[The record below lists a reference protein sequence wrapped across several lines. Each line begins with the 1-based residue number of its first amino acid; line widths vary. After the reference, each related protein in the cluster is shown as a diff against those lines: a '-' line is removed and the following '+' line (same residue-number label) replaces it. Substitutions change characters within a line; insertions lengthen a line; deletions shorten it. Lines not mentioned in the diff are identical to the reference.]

1 MIGGHLLPFEVRR
14 SVRKNNLMRKLWPP
28 TYDDFS
34 IRVWAA
40 IVSLV
45 TNSVLWTLALS
56 RSETAFWLL
65 LFPGLFPA
73 PVLGCVFADRCTF
86 VYVASCVLTEL
97 VFDYLIP

>member
-1 MIGGHLLPFEVRR
+1 
-14 SVRKNNLMRKLWPP
+14 MRKLWPP

-56 RSETAFWLL
+56 RSEAAFWLL
-65 LFPGLFPA
+65 LFPGMFPA
-73 PVLGCVFADRCTF
+73 AVLGCDFEDRCTS
-86 VYVASCVLTEL
+86 VGVAAWVLTDL
-97 VFDYLIP
+97 VCYYFIAWWLIRAFQPSTSWWPEKRI